1 VRVRSPQCAEK
12 ILDAAGRLFGTR
24 RFHEVRMDDIAAEAH
39 VGKGTLY
46 RYFKDKDELYLK
58 LLERASVQFSER
70 VQTAVTHRG
79 STRDRLVALVQTVL
93 DYFDA
98 YPHLLELIQRAEL
111 LRGLGAGFPW
121 HAARVTLFRLAGELF
136 EAAHRDS
143 QYAVR
148 DPEVAMML
156 LMGGMRTILR
166 FGPRPRPAQMAE
178 RAVDA
183 LLGIAPCGP
192 QG

>member
-24 RFHEVRMDDIAAEAH
+24 RFHEVRMDDIAAEAG

-58 LLERASVQFSER
+58 LLDRASGQFTGR
-70 VQTAVTHRG
+70 VQAAVTHQGDTRG
-79 STRDRLVALVQTVL
+79 RLVALVRTVL
-93 DYFDA
+93 DYFDEH
-98 YPHLLELIQRAEL
+98 PHLLELIQRAEL
-111 LRGLGAGFPW
+111 LRGLGSGFPW
-121 HAARVTLFRLAGELF
+121 HAARETMFRLAGELF
-136 EAAHRDS
+136 EAAAREGK
-143 QYAVR
+143 YAVR
-148 DPEVAMML
+148 DPQVAMML

-166 FGPRPRPAQMAE
+166 FGPHPRPEGMAE

-183 LLGIAPCGP
+183 LLGVPPCGS

>member
-1 VRVRSPQCAEK
+1 VRIRSPQSAEK

-24 RFHEVRMDDIAAEAH
+24 RFHEVRMDDIAAEAG

-58 LLERASVQFSER
+58 LLERASGQFTDR
-70 VQTAVTHRG
+70 VQAAVGHQG
-79 STRDRLVALVQTVL
+79 GTRARLVALVATVL
-93 DYFDA
+93 DYFDE
-98 YPHLLELIQRAEL
+98 YPHLLELLQRAEL

-121 HAARVTLFRLAGELF
+121 QTARETLFRLAAELF
-136 EAAHRDS
+136 QTAYCNNE
-143 QYAVR
+143 YALR

-166 FGPRPRPAQMAE
+166 FGPRPRPERMAE

-183 LLGIAPCGP
+183 LLGDRACGP
-192 QG
+192 KP

>member
-1 VRVRSPQCAEK
+1 VRIRSPQSAAK

-24 RFHEVRMDDIAAEAH
+24 RFHEVRMDDIAAEAG

-58 LLERASVQFSER
+58 LLERASGQFTER
-70 VQTAVTHRG
+70 VQAAVAHQG
-79 STRDRLVALVQTVL
+79 GTRDRLVALVTTVL
-93 DYFDA
+93 DYFDEN
-98 YPHLLELIQRAEL
+98 PHLLELIQRAEL

-121 HAARVTLFRLAGELF
+121 QAARETMFRLAAELF
-136 EAAHRDS
+136 DSARRDTE
-143 QYAVR
+143 YTLR

-166 FGPRPRPAQMAE
+166 FGPRPRPERMAE

-183 LLGIAPCGP
+183 LLGDRRRGP
-192 QG
+192 HR